1 MLVESIQA
9 QNAHL
14 KSQND
19 VRLMEGLSPSTKTAM
34 SKRMAEVRMAEM
46 QAQLESLKP
55 KKKKV

>member
-1 MLVESIQA
+1 
-9 QNAHL
+9 
-14 KSQND
+14 
-19 VRLMEGLSPSTKTAM
+19 MEGLSPSTKTAM